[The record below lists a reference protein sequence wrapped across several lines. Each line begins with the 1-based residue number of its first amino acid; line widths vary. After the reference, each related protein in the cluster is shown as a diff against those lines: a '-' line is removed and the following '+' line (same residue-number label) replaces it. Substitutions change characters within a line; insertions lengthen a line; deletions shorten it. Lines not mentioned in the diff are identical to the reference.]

1 MSWIEPSS
9 TGVAE
14 LKMTCRRPEGY
25 SMSMVRQNGMYQA
38 LRILRL
44 VHGSLVPVI
53 RAASGGFLTGTIVS
67 ATKP

>member
-14 LKMTCRRPEGY
+14 LKITCLRPDGY
-25 SMSMVRQNGMYQA
+25 SMSMVRQNGMNQA

-53 RAASGGFLTGTIVS
+53 RAAWGGFFTGTIVS